1 MANSPNLNAAA
12 LALNRFGLGARA
24 DDTPPADP
32 KGWLLAQFEQYQ
44 PRPTA
49 WASQPDS
56 LALSAE
62 LVQLRMR
69 INQPAKRDAGEGP
82 PVAGHAGNFADN
94 RAATEAIDNANRRAA
109 NAGGSNAGYRAP
121 TNQATN
127 QAMAPA
133 ASQSAAQTTRAQT
146 AKEAE
151 RKALRVE
158 ILDLYRSSVNAR
170 VASALTTPTP
180 FVERLVHFWANH
192 FAVST
197 EKPGVAVLA
206 GSFEAEA
213 IRPHVL
219 GRFEDMLV
227 AVERHP
233 AMQLFL
239 DQTRS
244 VGPDSTAALRAAQ
257 RNPENRRGL
266 NENLAREVMELHTLG
281 VRSGYSQ
288 DDVTEFARALTGW
301 SLAGNPPKAGANIA
315 GNIDA
320 GRRVLAQ
327 IAEPGSFVFR
337 PALHEPG
344 TRTIMGRRYDEP
356 GEQQALAIL
365 HDLANSPATAKHIGM
380 KLARHFVADNPPPGV
395 SERLADAFERSG
407 GDLPSVYHA
416 LIAMPEAW
424 APQAVKFKTPWE
436 WAISSMRGLGWQ
448 NLGNQQS
455 APIFTQLG
463 QPVWRP
469 GSPAGYDD
477 IAASWAAPDALV
489 RRVEVA
495 QRFAARVGDRLDAR
509 ALGQTLLAG
518 SLSEPT
524 ATAVSR
530 AESAST
536 AIALLLVSPDFQRR

>member
-1 MANSPNLNAAA
+1 MATSPNLNAAA
-12 LALNRFGLGARA
+12 IALNRFGLGARA

-44 PRPTA
+44 PRPAA

-56 LALSAE
+56 VALSGE
-62 LVQLRMR
+62 LVQQRMQL
-69 INQPAKRDAGEGP
+69 NQL
-82 PVAGHAGNFADN
+82 N
-94 RAATEAIDNANRRAA
+94 RQTQQNVNESA
-109 NAGGSNAGYRAP
+109 
-121 TNQATN
+121 
-127 QAMAPA
+127 A
-133 ASQSAAQTTRAQT
+133 ASQTNAQVSMQTNGPANPQTIGQGASEPAAQT
-146 AKEAE
+146 AKQAE
-151 RKALRVE
+151 RKALRGE
-158 ILDLYRSSVNAR
+158 ILDMYRSAVNAR
-170 VASALTTPTP
+170 VASALTTQTP

-197 EKPGVAVLA
+197 EKPGVAALA

-244 VGPDSTAALRAAQ
+244 VGPDSMAAMRAAE
-257 RNPENRRGL
+257 RNPNVKRGL
-266 NENLAREVMELHTLG
+266 NENLAREIMELHTLG
-281 VRSGYSQ
+281 VRSGYTQ

-301 SLAGNPPKAGANIA
+301 SLAGNP
-315 GNIDA
+315 GNSGNPRGQGLQTNA
-320 GRRVLAQ
+320 A
-327 IAEPGSFVFR
+327 PGTFVFR
-337 PALHEPG
+337 VALHEPG
-344 TRTIMGRRYDEP
+344 SRTIMGRRYDQP
-356 GEQQALAIL
+356 GEEQALAIL
-365 HDLANSPATAKHIGM
+365 HDLASSPATAQHIGG
-380 KLARHFVADNPPPGV
+380 KLARHFVADNPPPAV
-395 SERLADAFERSG
+395 SERLASAFARSG
-407 GDLPSVYHA
+407 GDLPTVYRT
-416 LIAMPEAW
+416 LLDMPQAW
-424 APQAVKFKTPWE
+424 SPAAVKFKTPWE
-436 WAISSMRGLGWQ
+436 WTISSMRGLGWQ
-448 NLGNQQS
+448 DIGNMQT
-455 APIFTQLG
+455 APILTQLG

-495 QRFAARVGDRLDAR
+495 QRFASRVGDRLDAR
-509 ALGQTLLAG
+509 SLGQTLLAG
-518 SLSEPT
+518 SLSAPT

>member
-24 DDTPPADP
+24 DDAPPADP

-44 PRPTA
+44 PRPAA

-56 LALSAE
+56 LALSEE

-69 INQPAKRDAGEGP
+69 INQPARRDAGEGTA
-82 PVAGHAGNFADN
+82 VAGHAGDFAGN
-94 RAATEAIDNANRRAA
+94 RTGTQAIDNANRRAA
-109 NAGGSNAGYRAP
+109 NASGSNAGYRAP
-121 TNQATN
+121 MSPATN
-127 QAMAPA
+127 PAMSPA
-133 ASQSAAQTTRAQT
+133 ASQSEAQTSAQT

-180 FVERLVHFWANH
+180 FIERLVHFWANH

-197 EKPGVAVLA
+197 EKPGVAALA

-239 DQTRS
+239 DQTRL
-244 VGPDSTAALRAAQ
+244 VGPDSKAALRAAQ

-301 SLAGNPPKAGANIA
+301 SLAGNPAKAGANAA
-315 GNIDA
+315 GNAHA

-327 IAEPGSFVFR
+327 NAEPGSFVFR

-365 HDLANSPATAKHIGM
+365 HDLANSPATAKHIGA

-395 SERLADAFERSG
+395 SERLAVAFERSG
-407 GDLPSVYHA
+407 GDLPTVYRT
-416 LIAMPEAW
+416 LIETPEAW
-424 APQAVKFKTPWE
+424 APQAAKFKTPWE
-436 WAISSMRGLGWQ
+436 WGISSMRGLGWQ
-448 NLGNQQS
+448 DLGNLQS

-509 ALGQTLLAG
+509 SLGQTLLAG